1 MITKTSLKHPRVRRE
16 IIRSTVNV
24 IRGYSVDHVRN
35 SNGQAFIAIRAIPSE
50 NVCGSVL
57 HAVDRNGR
65 DVTSAV
71 SAIVKEYIDQR
82 KSK

>member
-16 IIRSTVNV
+16 IIRAVVNV
-24 IRGYSVDHVRN
+24 IQGYSVDHVRN
-35 SNGQAFIAIRAIPSE
+35 SSGQAFIAIRGIPAD
-50 NVCGSVL
+50 NACGSVML
-57 HAVDRNGR
+57 AVDRNGR

-71 SAIVKEYIDQR
+71 AAIVKEYINRR